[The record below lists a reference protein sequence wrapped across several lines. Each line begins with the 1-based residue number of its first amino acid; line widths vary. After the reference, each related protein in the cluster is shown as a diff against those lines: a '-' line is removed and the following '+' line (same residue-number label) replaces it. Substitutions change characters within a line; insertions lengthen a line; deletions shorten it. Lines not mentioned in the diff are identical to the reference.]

1 MAASARDPEEVR
13 ARYVA
18 LERGHRKI
26 ARIDEFMERKAA
38 EKRAR
43 EAAN

>member
-1 MAASARDPEEVR
+1 MAASPRDPEEIR
-13 ARYVA
+13 GRYVA
-18 LERGHRKI
+18 LERGHKKI
-26 ARIDEFMERKAA
+26 TRLDEFMERKAA